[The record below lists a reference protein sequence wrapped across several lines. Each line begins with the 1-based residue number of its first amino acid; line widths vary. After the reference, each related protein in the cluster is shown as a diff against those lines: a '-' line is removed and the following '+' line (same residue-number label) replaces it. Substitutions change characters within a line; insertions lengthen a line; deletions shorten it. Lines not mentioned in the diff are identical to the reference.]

1 MALRFKYSTYWRFPI
16 SIAYVYLFGV
26 GLYILNT
33 FYPNPSFVLIST
45 QLRLVSSA
53 ILFAQG
59 LSLVWYVADYYRI
72 HWIMKWLVF
81 FLAAFTQ
88 AFPIITVLGVVDS
101 RFDVRDWIVRSRSV
115 DK

>member
-1 MALRFKYSTYWRFPI
+1 M
-16 SIAYVYLFGV
+16 
-26 GLYILNT
+26 
-33 FYPNPSFVLIST
+33 
-45 QLRLVSSA
+45 
-53 ILFAQG
+53 
-59 LSLVWYVADYYRI
+59 WYVADYYRI